1 MNPEEIPLRELQLPE
16 LTGWWPL
23 APGWWVLI
31 AIAVLGL
38 LWLLYRAVRRFKA
51 NAPRRLALRQLDLIQ
66 QNFERG
72 ENAVLVGRSL
82 SSLLRRAM
90 LAYAPRS
97 EVAGLSGEAWLRWL
111 DYGLPQ
117 NLFCDGP
124 GRIVESLPY
133 MNPESVDD
141 DTDVGGLL
149 DAVRQRLQQPLASG
163 Y

>member
-66 QNFERG
+66 GNFERG

>member
-66 QNFERG
+66 RNFERG
-72 ENAVLVGRSL
+72 ENAVVVGQSL

-111 DYGLPQ
+111 DDGLPQ

-149 DAVRQRLQQPLASG
+149 GAVRQRLQQPLAGG